1 MKKFLVIIMAM
12 LFIAAGCASS
22 GESKAKDDEETEN
35 VSGEKANE
43 ETNEETKEKT
53 DSEESDQPEED
64 TEQDSTEEVDLQTL
78 LEQIEMSAAVNPE
91 TEKVTFDF
99 SLKNNGEKD
108 VNLHFSS
115 GQQYEIIVK
124 NAKGEEVYRYSE
136 GKSFTQAVVSEEIK
150 PSKELTFTS
159 SWNYDQD
166 GERVQPGTYSA
177 EVTVLP
183 MKMNGQTIE
192 AKPFQVEKAFEI
204 PSENQAF
211 RNVKVEGE
219 NGQYTVSGEA
229 RVFEG
234 SFMYNVEDGHQ
245 VIVMDTPV
253 QVSEG
258 APGWGEFEF
267 TVEIAEDQLPTS
279 GTLTLMLY
287 EISAKDGSVTNQK
300 FVKLETFN

>member
-1 MKKFLVIIMAM
+1 MKKFLVMVMAM
-12 LFIAAGCASS
+12 LIIATGCASS
-22 GESKAKDDEETEN
+22 GESKAKDNEETEN
-35 VSGEKANE
+35 VSSEETTE

-53 DSEESDQPEED
+53 ASEESDQSEED

-78 LEQIEMSAAVNPE
+78 LEQVEMTATVNPE
-91 TEKVTFDF
+91 TEKVTFEF
-99 SLKNNGEKD
+99 SLKNNGKKG

-136 GKSFTQAVVSEEIK
+136 GKSFTEAVVSEEIK

-159 SWNYDQD
+159 SWNYDQA

-177 EVTVLP
+177 EVTLLP

-192 AKPFQVEKAFEI
+192 AKPFQAEKAFEI

-245 VIVMDTPV
+245 VLVSDTPV

-267 TVEIAEDQLPTS
+267 TVEISEDQLPTS

-300 FVKLETFN
+300 FVKLESFK